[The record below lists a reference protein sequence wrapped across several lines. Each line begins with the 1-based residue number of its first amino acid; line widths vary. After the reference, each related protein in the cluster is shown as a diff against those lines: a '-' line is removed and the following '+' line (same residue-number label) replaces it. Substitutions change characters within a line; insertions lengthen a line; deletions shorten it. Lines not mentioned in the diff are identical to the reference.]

1 MSSKIEEGQEYI
13 RQAEKSLKTGL
24 LKWRPEYDTAA
35 DCYTKAATAFRIAK
49 SYDQS
54 KECFLKAAD
63 CHKNNSS
70 WFHAAKCYEQIIL
83 ICKETNNLLSVEEYA
98 GRASHLYQQHGSPE
112 SAASALDKASKVVEQ
127 KHPEIAL
134 RFYQRALE
142 ISMIED
148 ASRTA
153 AEYASKVSR
162 ILVKLQMYDQA
173 ADALRREIG
182 LNQQTESYG
191 QIGRLAVALVL
202 VQLARGDQ
210 VAAEKAFKEWG
221 NCCDPQEVQTLEMLL
236 QAYDDEDPDTAKQAL
251 ASPFIRHMDVEY
263 SKLAL
268 IVPLPQ
274 GLPNAS
280 KPAVIKNATASYTS
294 PNMDASK
301 GGNNEGEVG
310 PAGAGAGNDED
321 DEEGGLC

>member
-1 MSSKIEEGQEYI
+1 MNTSKIEEGNELV
-13 RQAEKSLKTGL
+13 RQAEKSMKTGL
-24 LKWRPEYDTAA
+24 LKWRPDYDVAA
-35 DCYTKAATAFRIAK
+35 DAYNKAATAFRIGK

-54 KECFLKAAD
+54 KECLLKAAD

-83 ICKETNNLLSVEEYA
+83 ICKETNNLLQVEEFA
-98 GRASHLYQQHGSPE
+98 NRASNLYQQHGSPE
-112 SAASALDKASKVVEQ
+112 SAASALDKAAKVVEQ
-127 KHPEIAL
+127 KHPDIAL

-148 ASRTA
+148 STRSA

-162 ILVKLQMYDQA
+162 ILVKLQMFDQA

-182 LNQQTESYG
+182 INQQTESYG
-191 QIGRLAVALVL
+191 HIGRLAVVLVM

-236 QAYDDEDPDTAKQAL
+236 QAYDDEDPETAQMAL
-251 ASPFIRHMDVEY
+251 NSPFIKHMDVEY
-263 SKLAL
+263 AKLARQ
-268 IVPLPQ
+268 IPLPQ
-274 GLPNAS
+274 GILSSS
-280 KPAVIKNATASYTS
+280 KTDVIKNAAASYTS
-294 PNMDASK
+294 PNVDLPKSEAA
-301 GGNNEGEVG
+301 GGSG
-310 PAGAGAGNDED
+310 GAAQNDED
-321 DEEGGLC
+321 DEEEGGLC

>member
-1 MSSKIEEGQEYI
+1 MKTIG
-13 RQAEKSLKTGL
+13 KSMKTGL
-24 LKWRPEYDTAA
+24 LKWRPDYDIAA
-35 DCYTKAATAFRIAK
+35 DCYTKAATAFRIGK

-54 KECFLKAAD
+54 KECLLKAAD

-83 ICKETNNLLSVEEYA
+83 ICKETNNLLQVEEFA
-98 GRASHLYQQHGSPE
+98 NRASHLYQQHGSPE

-148 ASRTA
+148 STRSA

-162 ILVKLQMYDQA
+162 ILVKLQMFDQA

-182 LNQQTESYG
+182 INQQTESYG
-191 QIGRLAVALVL
+191 HIGRLAVVLVM

-221 NCCDPQEVQTLEMLL
+221 NCCDPQEVQTLETLL
-236 QAYDDEDPDTAKQAL
+236 QAYDDEDPETAQMAL
-251 ASPFIRHMDVEY
+251 NSPFIKHMDVEY
-263 SKLAL
+263 AKLARQ
-268 IVPLPQ
+268 IPLPQ
-274 GLPNAS
+274 GILSSS
-280 KPAVIKNATASYTS
+280 KTGVIKNAAASYTS
-294 PNMDASK
+294 PNMDVSNSEAAAA
-301 GGNNEGEVG
+301 GGS
-310 PAGAGAGNDED
+310 AKNDEDD